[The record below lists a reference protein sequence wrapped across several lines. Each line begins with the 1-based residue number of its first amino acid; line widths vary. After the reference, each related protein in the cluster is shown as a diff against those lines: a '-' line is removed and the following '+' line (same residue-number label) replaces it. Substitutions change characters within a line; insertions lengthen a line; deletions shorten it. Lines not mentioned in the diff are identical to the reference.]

1 MSEDSPV
8 LPIEIYSD
16 LICPWCFIGKRRLD
30 RVLASSS
37 VPVQITWRA
46 FQLRPG
52 LPDDGLDRRQYL
64 AQRYGEDADPG
75 RLPERLAGEAKVE
88 NIAFAYDRVERVP
101 NTLLGHRLLAAAH
114 SAGGSLQHE
123 LADALFRGYFQEGRD
138 VGDAAT
144 LLGIAEAVGMDSQL
158 ADAALTEE
166 RWLDQV
172 RSELA
177 AAREHD
183 VSGVPCLLFA
193 GRFSLPGVQADDVM
207 THFIQRAAERLA

>member
-1 MSEDSPV
+1 M

-30 RVLASSS
+30 RVLAASA

-64 AQRYGEDADPG
+64 AQRYGEAADPG
-75 RLPERLAGEAKVE
+75 RLPERLAGEAEVE
-88 NIAFAYDRVERVP
+88 NIAFAYERVERVP
-101 NTLLGHRLLAAAH
+101 NTLLGHRLLAAAE
-114 SAGGSLQHE
+114 SVAGTLQHE
-123 LADALFRGYFQEGRD
+123 LADALFRAYFQQGLD
-138 VGDAAT
+138 VGDAQT
-144 LLGIAEAVGMDSQL
+144 LLSIAEAAGMDAQL
-158 ADAALTEE
+158 AQQALTQE
-166 RWLDQV
+166 RWLTQV
-172 RSELA
+172 QAELA

-183 VSGVPCLLFA
+183 VSGVPCLIFA

-207 THFIQRAAERLA
+207 LHFIERAAERLA